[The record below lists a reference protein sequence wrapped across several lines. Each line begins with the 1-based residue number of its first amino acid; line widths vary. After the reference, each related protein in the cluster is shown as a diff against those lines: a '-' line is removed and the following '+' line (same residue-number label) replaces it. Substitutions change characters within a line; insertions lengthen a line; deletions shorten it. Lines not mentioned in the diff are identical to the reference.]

1 MNKKDDIIYE
11 AQLHWMIFL
20 PTFKLILLTFGFVGV
35 VQFFDITSMFEN
47 FGLPWW
53 INLATFG
60 VLLIFV
66 LNSLIRQAIT
76 QITTRV
82 YLTSDKLFLRAGWFN
97 VQQMELPLAQIE
109 STSIS
114 QDFWGKIFGYGSVS
128 FFGTGGRQPVA
139 YWIKSPELLTHE
151 IGRSEQF

>member
-1 MNKKDDIIYE
+1 MDKTDDIIYE

-20 PTFKLILLTFGFVGV
+20 PTFKLIFITFGFVGCA
-35 VQFFDITSMFEN
+35 QFFDVAIIFDK

-53 INLATFG
+53 STIAIFG
-60 VLLIFV
+60 VLLLFV
-66 LNSLIRQAIT
+66 FNSLIRQAIT

-82 YLTSDKLFLRAGWFN
+82 YLTTDKLFLRAGWLN

-139 YWIKSPELLTHE
+139 YWIKSPDLLTHE
-151 IGRSEQF
+151 IGRS